1 MVWNFGVIKVST
13 SILFEKILSVNV
25 CKRGVT
31 VEGEGKC
38 IPKES
43 LDMRI
48 KQDMRPTIL
57 ADLKGTGET
66 PKRKYHV
73 VWTIEG

>member
-1 MVWNFGVIKVST
+1 
-13 SILFEKILSVNV
+13 
-25 CKRGVT
+25 
-31 VEGEGKC
+31 
-38 IPKES
+38 
-43 LDMRI
+43 MRI

-73 VWTIEG
+73 V